1 MISLPKFWCI
11 YIVTHIESFTASK
24 FQQYEPWEGV
34 QSDRWLECWEHFDL
48 LYLLNGKNGIEWKLE
63 IVTFQRLIIP
73 AQWTPTSEHIWWMKK
88 GEVRFVSSKG
98 GENLLK

>member
-1 MISLPKFWCI
+1 MISLRKSLCI
-11 YIVTHIESFTASK
+11 YCVTFTASK

-88 GEVRFVSSKG
+88 GEFWFNV
-98 GENLLK
+98 LLVQKEERIC